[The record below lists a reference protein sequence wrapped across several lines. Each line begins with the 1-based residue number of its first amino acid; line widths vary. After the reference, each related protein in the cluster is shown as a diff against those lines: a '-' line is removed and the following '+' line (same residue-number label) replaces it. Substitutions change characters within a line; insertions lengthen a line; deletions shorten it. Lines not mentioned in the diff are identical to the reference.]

1 MLSSYALG
9 ILFLVIVS
17 LLWTACSMVVQHLY
31 NDMSFDSPFLIVYI
45 GTSLFSVF
53 LPSRLGY
60 ERWGHR
66 CLVRLKRWRRRHR
79 VDEVEYDGDQDNGE
93 EEDVVIIP
101 WRNHYAGGGGEVAVL
116 MPSSSTVEND
126 NGRAFEISDVAEDD
140 CQNEPPMSSGGN
152 DASSLLLSHLDHL
165 SMASRVAPLWFLS
178 NYSYAV
184 SLRWT
189 SISSS
194 TVLASMGSIFAFGFA
209 TCTRYGDERVTRWKV
224 VGVTLCFMGGVATAW
239 TDVGASSD
247 DGDDGDNNGLR
258 RMEKDSS
265 VRSLLGDLAGLFSA
279 MGYGAYTVLLRH
291 LCPKDEDRMSM
302 QLLFGYVGLLNM
314 ISLFPVA
321 IWLVV
326 SSQSSEDGISP
337 SPGLS
342 PEDGADDGIATTTTT
357 TLTWTIFLFLILKGL
372 LDNVISDYLWARAV
386 ILTSATVASVGLGL
400 TIPMAFVADSIMGN
414 TEEKRHLGDV
424 LGAMCVL
431 FGFVF
436 VNIDGEEKGTEEE
449 DDDSEGG
456 DAGTSGVAGVVHRDA
471 EIRPGVLSRAHTFG
485 IDGQIDR

>member
-1 MLSSYALG
+1 
-9 ILFLVIVS
+9 
-17 LLWTACSMVVQHLY
+17 
-31 NDMSFDSPFLIVYI
+31 
-45 GTSLFSVF
+45 
-53 LPSRLGY
+53 
-60 ERWGHR
+60 
-66 CLVRLKRWRRRHR
+66 
-79 VDEVEYDGDQDNGE
+79 
-93 EEDVVIIP
+93 
-101 WRNHYAGGGGEVAVL
+101 
-116 MPSSSTVEND
+116 
-126 NGRAFEISDVAEDD
+126 
-140 CQNEPPMSSGGN
+140 
-152 DASSLLLSHLDHL
+152 
-165 SMASRVAPLWFLS
+165 
-178 NYSYAV
+178 
-184 SLRWT
+184 
-189 SISSS
+189 
-194 TVLASMGSIFAFGFA
+194 MGSIFAFGFA

-321 IWLVV
+321 LWLVV
-326 SSQSSEDGISP
+326 SSQLSEDGISP

-414 TEEKRHLGDV
+414 AEEKRHLGDV

-436 VNIDGEEKGTEEE
+436 VNIDGGEKGTEEE

-471 EIRPGVLSRAHTFG
+471 PGVLS
-485 IDGQIDR
+485 